1 MSDIRVFAGARALA
15 QVRANGLRA
24 EDISWLAG
32 ASGGPKWF
40 VLYGMD
46 RYLAGEFFAAR
57 QQPLRLIGSSAGAW
71 RMACHAHPEPLAAL
85 ERLAQRYA
93 GQTYSAHPDRHEI
106 SREAG
111 LMLDY
116 MLGPGGAQG
125 IVSNPSRRLYVI
137 ADRARGLLRS
147 DNRVALNTGLV
158 LAAFGNLAS
167 RRALAGFFER
177 HVFHPPQDNPDRS
190 WLRDLPT
197 VWRHISEQNLRQV
210 LMASGS
216 IPQVMERVRV
226 PDVPGAIYRDGGITD
241 YHLALPFNQLPG
253 LVLYPH
259 FYAGVVPGWFDRFAG
274 WRRANPHHFDNVVL
288 VAPSRAFVR
297 SLPLGKIPDRNDFR
311 RLPEQDRI
319 RYWQTVL
326 QQSQRLGDALRR
338 LVVHGDGVGDI
349 TLFEPRRS
357 VHV

>member
-15 QVRANGLRA
+15 HLREHGLRA
-24 EDISWLAG
+24 DDISWLAG

-40 VLYGMD
+40 VLYGID
-46 RYLAGEFFAAR
+46 RYLAGEFFANR
-57 QQPLRLIGSSAGAW
+57 QQALRLIGSSAGAW

-111 LMLDY
+111 LMLDF
-116 MLGPGGAQG
+116 MLGAHGADG
-125 IVSNPSRRLYVI
+125 IVCNPVKHLYVI

-147 DNRVALNTGLV
+147 DNRVALNTGLL
-158 LAAFGNLAS
+158 LAALGNLAH
-167 RRALAGFFER
+167 RRVLSGFFER
-177 HVFHPPQDNPDRS
+177 HVFYAPADVPDKH

-197 VWRHISEQNLRQV
+197 AWHAISSPNLRQV

-216 IPQVMERVRV
+216 IPQVMERVRI
-226 PDVPGAIYRDGGITD
+226 PDAPGAVFRDGGITD

-259 FYAGVVPGWFDRFAG
+259 FYAGVIPGWFDRFAV
-274 WRRANPHHFDNVVL
+274 WRHADPRYFDNVVL
-288 VAPSRAFVR
+288 IAPSREFVR

-311 RLPEQDRI
+311 RLPELQRVNN
-319 RYWQTVL
+319 WQTVL
-326 QQSQRLGDALRR
+326 RESLRLGEALRR
-338 LVVHGDGVGDI
+338 LVVHGDGIGDI